1 MKTMTQIKPANI
13 GSISHGT
20 LRTGDLLNAFANEIE
35 WQINRNGEY
44 FSQPE
49 HFLFRDKLNNL
60 AGEAFD
66 MFDESGETL
75 LPEKDESGEASEMV
89 NELQDVLSNNFA
101 PMYGYFGSHEGDG
114 SDFGYWVN
122 IDDVKDEVGF
132 VSSKSQEFPDEDFR
146 GAWLH
151 VNERG
156 NCVLYVREVAGAGSD
171 DNYQDEEIWSLV

>member
-1 MKTMTQIKPANI
+1 MKTMTQIKPASI

-20 LRTGDLLNAFANEIE
+20 LRTEDLLSAFASELE

-49 HFLFRDKLNNL
+49 HFAFRNKLCNL
-60 AGEAFD
+60 VGEAQD
-66 MFDESGETL
+66 AWNEDGETL
-75 LPEKDESGEASEMV
+75 QDEDLASEMV
-89 NELQDVLSNNFA
+89 NGLQDVLSNNFA

-122 IDDVKDEVGF
+122 VDHAKEDVGF
-132 VSSKSQEFPDEDFR
+132 VSSEDQEFPDDDFR

-151 VNERG
+151 VNDHG
-156 NCVLYVREVAGAGSD
+156 NCTLYVRETAGAGSD
-171 DNYQDEEIWSLV
+171 DSYQDEEIWSLV

>member
-1 MKTMTQIKPANI
+1 MKTMTQIKPASI

-20 LRTGDLLNAFANEIE
+20 LRTEDLLSAFASELE

-49 HFLFRDKLNNL
+49 HFAFRNKLCNL
-60 AGEAFD
+60 VGEAQD
-66 MFDESGETL
+66 AWNEDGETL
-75 LPEKDESGEASEMV
+75 QDEDLASEMV

-122 IDDVKDEVGF
+122 IDTVKEDVGF
-132 VSSKSQEFPDEDFR
+132 VSSKSQEFPDDDFL

-151 VNERG
+151 VNDHG
-156 NCVLYVREVAGAGSD
+156 NCTLYVRETAGAGSD
-171 DNYQDEEIWSLV
+171 DSYQDEEIWSIV